1 MQAVGIHLCL
11 HIIYSEY
18 VYVPVSAHRGA
29 CAHRCL
35 VVARPRT
42 RVCARFGAAYHAAE
56 GGVKPLLH
64 FLILSLFCFNLRFYL
79 ENLVVRR
86 SKMKHEVALKNDSQ
100 VRKHSNYYWEK
111 QRTSTNGTAANDA
124 IRPTPTDA

>member
-35 VVARPRT
+35 VVARH
-42 RVCARFGAAYHAAE
+42 ARGLEPHTMQQKAGLNHCCI
-56 GGVKPLLH
+56 
-64 FLILSLFCFNLRFYL
+64 FLFSLFFVLIFGFT
-79 ENLVVRR
+79 
-86 SKMKHEVALKNDSQ
+86 LKTL
-100 VRKHSNYYWEK
+100 W
-111 QRTSTNGTAANDA
+111 
-124 IRPTPTDA
+124 